1 MSVLHLNVAKPMF
14 LLEHRNGPENHF
26 HKAKVQTKITIIHFK
41 LIGNMKDYEL
51 E

>member
-14 LLEHRNGPENHF
+14 LLEHQDGPENYF
-26 HKAKVQTKITIIHFK
+26 HKAKVQTKIKIIHFK
-41 LIGNMKDYEL
+41 LIGNMKYYEL